1 MLHGAAGDAE
11 AAGDTDQAHD
21 ARAGSAPATTTGSPE
36 IQEEISRFNDRNSG
50 RWRSPWQV
58 IEDAPLLLRRLWSDL
73 SRGDTRVFGEL
84 MRRGVQLQ
92 LFVAA
97 LYILSPVSGCLFL
110 AVKGRLFG
118 WQISVR
124 KSKPAK

>member
-1 MLHGAAGDAE
+1 MLYGAAGDAQ

-21 ARAGSAPATTTGSPE
+21 ARTGSALATTTGSPE

-73 SRGDTRVFGEL
+73 SRGDTRVLGEL

-110 AVKGRLFG
+110 AVRDDSWLE
-118 WQISVR
+118 SVG
-124 KSKPAK
+124 PEV